1 MITVKGYLI
10 DKISPKGESLA
21 KVENHCDSKILLG
34 SILYRYGLIFTFGE
48 NHLAGPTWPA
58 SNRLDTLVIDQYVRV
73 TWTTSLSI
81 QNNFRDVVHL
91 CSAPINVTRSRL

>member
-10 DKISPKGESLA
+10 DKIFPKGESLA

-48 NHLAGPTWPA
+48 NHLAGQPHY
-58 SNRLDTLVIDQYVRV
+58 QYR
-73 TWTTSLSI
+73 I
-81 QNNFRDVVHL
+81 
-91 CSAPINVTRSRL
+91 